1 MDLDFKKELESQ
13 VAMLRVIERLQV
25 NPDYIKLMARI
36 NGKVVADKVKSIA
49 TLVKHEEST
58 NIAYEEL
65 KAISFYGSI
74 IEALITEG
82 NVASDQLN
90 QED

>member
-1 MDLDFKKELESQ
+1 MDREFKKELEDQ
-13 VAMLRVIERLQV
+13 VAMLRVIERLQT
-25 NPDYIKLMARI
+25 NPDYIKLMNRI
-36 NGKVVADKVKSIA
+36 NGQWVADKVKSIA
-49 TLVKHEEST
+49 TLVKHTEST

-82 NVASDQLN
+82 NVASDELN
-90 QED
+90 QEE